1 MSEFKVTLRQG
12 QKTWVEYVEANVWED
27 VLAFY
32 KAVTTADIV
41 KIEQIVYRNPKRE
54 FIPDDGK
61 YWKSVKVIVRRDGFA
76 RQYFFHNVRLSI
88 TPQKLSELLR
98 QYLRVANGK
107 IEGVV
112 NVLWKR

>member
-1 MSEFKVTLRQG
+1 MPEFKVTLRQG
-12 QKTWVEYVEANVWED
+12 QKTWVEYVEAGSWED

-32 KAVTTADIV
+32 KAVTTAKV
-41 KIEQIVYRNPKRE
+41 TKIEQIVYRGNERE
-54 FIPDDGK
+54 FVPDDGR
-61 YWKSVKVIVRRDGFA
+61 YWRAVKVIVRREGWA

-107 IEGVV
+107 IEGIV